1 MKLLAILLCLAALPT
16 AAQVDTSVAQ
26 SDQGLLRNSLQPVRI
41 DTQDS
46 PRRYVLRAI
55 HFVGLRRTKPRIVQ
69 REMALREGDV
79 LAADS
84 LRFYTE
90 RDSLRLQNVSLFTD
104 VTMQFVPAG
113 ASAIELYVI
122 LKERWY
128 IWPEVGV
135 ALADRNFNVWWTE
148 MNADLRRVN
157 FFGAVADRNFRGNL
171 EYLRI
176 GGQAGYTRRATVEYR
191 RPYVDKKQR
200 HGIGASLAYS
210 ENAEHYFTTDSNKL
224 RFFRIHR
231 QPVLRE
237 GLVGLLYTFRPGYAS
252 RHAAELRYRD
262 FRIMEGLA
270 QENPDFFDP
279 GRTRLRFLEAIYR
292 YDFNGVDN
300 WNYPLYGRK
309 IILTATARRGLE
321 GMRWQGFV
329 HVEAAAFQ
337 KVSRR
342 WFTSQVFRGRVSVP
356 ERVPYFLRGA
366 MGGGSEY
373 VRGYEYY
380 VIDGSQYAIA
390 RGNLKFQAVN
400 KTLRGIP
407 LRFLPTVPIAVYPKV
422 FADVGWARN
431 VLPGNSF
438 LNNRALY
445 GFGLGVDVIT
455 AYSFKARLEVSWNGQ
470 GERGLF
476 FHQDAE

>member
-1 MKLLAILLCLAALPT
+1 MKLSVFLLCFAALPALAQMDTSGGLGATGLLPDGLRLGLPDT
-16 AAQVDTSVAQ
+16 AASA
-26 SDQGLLRNSLQPVRI
+26 
-41 DTQDS
+41 
-46 PRRYVLRAI
+46 RRYVLRAI

-69 REMALREGDV
+69 REMALREGDI

-84 LRFYTE
+84 LRFYAE

-104 VTMQFVPAG
+104 VTMQFVPTG
-113 ASAIELYVI
+113 GDAITLYVI

-176 GGQAGYTRRATVEYR
+176 GGQAGYTRRATLEYR

-200 HGIGASLAYS
+200 HGIGTSLAYS
-210 ENAEHYFTTDSNKL
+210 ENAEHYFTTDRNKL
-224 RFFRIHR
+224 RFFRLHR

-237 GLVGLLYTFRPGYAS
+237 GLVSLLYTFRPGYAT

-262 FRIMEGLA
+262 FRIVEGLA
-270 QENPDFFDP
+270 RENPDFFEP

-300 WNYPLYGRK
+300 WNYPLFGRK
-309 IILTATARRGLE
+309 LILTATARRGLE
-321 GMRWQGFV
+321 GMRWQGFL
-329 HVEAAAFQ
+329 HAEAAAFQ
-337 KVSRR
+337 KVSGR
-342 WFTSQVFRGRVSVP
+342 WFASQVFRGRLSVP
-356 ERVPYFLRGA
+356 ERVPYYLRGA

-380 VIDGSQYAIA
+380 VVDGSHYAIA

-407 LRFLPTVPIAVYPKV
+407 FRFLPTIPIAVYPKV
-422 FADVGWARN
+422 FADLGWVRN

-445 GFGLGVDVIT
+445 GVGFGVDVIS

-476 FHQDAE
+476 FHQEAE